1 MHEADQGGDCGS
13 TCGGPVKEGSCW
25 PALGGVQVKGAVMD
39 ELVTISKDLLLLEG
53 TVLSQSASK

>member
-1 MHEADQGGDCGS
+1 M
-13 TCGGPVKEGSCW
+13 KEGSCW